1 MKPTNN
7 PHISFNQVILLF
19 FLFFSTFVFAQEPH
33 SYINDYDYLNKN
45 TKGVKKIT
53 IKENDT
59 IQEQHY
65 FNNQGLIYFFL
76 KNRLNHV
83 GYFKYDKKNR
93 LIKKINGYAIQGFS
107 CEEIKY
113 LNKSTKLFSYL
124 TDDEKE
130 LQLEKDKYLENKS
143 KGIEYTIV
151 GQDTI
156 SIDDAFSVVTS
167 DEEYYK
173 YNKEMEG
180 IKDTIAL
187 LNSRSFKKLI
197 SQPKYLDFSI
207 EYDSKL
213 RPFNEKFFDSRNNV
227 TSVHTFSY
235 LPGKIINKYKTDM
248 IGMGEI
254 IKTFDEHGNIISEK
268 EGSKN
273 LKYKYKDRNCI
284 EKSEFKNDALL
295 NTTSYNYNN
304 NLLSESIYNNLED
317 GNIYFSDYKYNS
329 ENLIV
334 EIIFRSKQFRR
345 VYKYEYEY
353 YN

>member
-1 MKPTNN
+1 MMPTDNRY
-7 PHISFNQVILLF
+7 ISFNQVILLF
-19 FLFFSTFVFAQEPH
+19 FLLISTFAFAQEPH

-53 IKENDT
+53 VKENDT

-65 FNNQGLIYFFL
+65 FNNKGLIYFFL

-93 LIKKINGYAIQGFS
+93 LIKKINAYAIQGFS

-113 LNKSTKLFSYL
+113 SDKSTQLFSYL
-124 TDDEKE
+124 TEDEKQR
-130 LQLEKDKYLENKS
+130 QLENDKYLENKS

-156 SIDDAFSVVTS
+156 SIDDAYSVVTS

-173 YNKEMEG
+173 YKNEIEG
-180 IKDTIAL
+180 IKDTTAL
-187 LNSRSFKKLI
+187 LNTQGLKKLI
-197 SQPKYLDFSI
+197 NQPKYLDFSI

-213 RPFNEKFFDSRNNV
+213 RPLNEKFFDSRNNV

-254 IKTFDEHGNIISEK
+254 IKTFDEHKNIISEK

-273 LKYKYKDRNCI
+273 LKYKYKDQHCI
-284 EKSEFKNDALL
+284 EKSEFKNDTLL
-295 NTTSYNYNN
+295 NTTTYNYDN
-304 NLLSESIYNNLED
+304 NLLSESIYRNLED
-317 GNIYFSDYKYNS
+317 GNVYFSNYKYNS
-329 ENLIV
+329 KNLIT
-334 EIIFRSKQFRR
+334 EIIFRYQQFQR

-353 YN
+353 YK